1 MEDVRRE
8 ISILHHLGD
17 HPNVVE
23 LIDAYE
29 GSKHIYIVMELC
41 KGGELFDRMREEG
54 LLDLAARPQPP
65 AHAVADALI
74 AAGYGGAP

>member
-1 MEDVRRE
+1 MSAEDVEDVRRE

-29 GSKHIYIVMELC
+29 QVGNQLYRVCET
-41 KGGELFDRMREEG
+41 FDTDPMD
-54 LLDLAARPQPP
+54 LLP
-65 AHAVADALI
+65 
-74 AAGYGGAP
+74 G